1 MTVKEVKKLFQSL
14 ERLDSEAQAT
24 CERTHELRSK
34 MIYKP
39 VEIAS
44 RKARGGDYTAKA
56 IAELDI
62 EEKRAGEKLY
72 NYITLYRRL
81 QDLIEQLE
89 NPAEREVM
97 NRRYILYQGYG
108 EIAEKMHYTER
119 TIYIIHGQ
127 ALKNISLN
135 FSKKL

>member
-14 ERLDSEAQAT
+14 QSLDSEAQET

-39 VEIAS
+39 VSTAG

-56 IAELDI
+56 LAELEQ
-62 EEKRAGEKLY
+62 EELKAGEKLY

-97 NRRYILYQGYG
+97 QRRYVLYEGYE
-108 EIAEKMHYTER
+108 EIADKMHYSVQN
-119 TIYIIHGQ
+119 IYIIHGK
-127 ALKNISLN
+127 ALMNITKFIVN
-135 FSKKL
+135 